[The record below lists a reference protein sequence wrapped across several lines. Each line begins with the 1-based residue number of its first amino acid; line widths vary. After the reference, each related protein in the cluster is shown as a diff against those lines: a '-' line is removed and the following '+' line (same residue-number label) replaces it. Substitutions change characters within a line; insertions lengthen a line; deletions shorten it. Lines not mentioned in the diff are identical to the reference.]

1 MYCLIAFKYE
11 IHLNKNTRTSSSMNS
26 PMATLGFGD
35 TSGVAMGLL
44 IRGLK
49 KYNFMFFQTFFQKF
63 FFKKSSLFFG
73 KYMGHKFY
81 SIIKASF

>member
-1 MYCLIAFKYE
+1 
-11 IHLNKNTRTSSSMNS
+11 MNS

-49 KYNFMFFQTFFQKF
+49 KYNFMFFQKF

-73 KYMGHKFY
+73 KYMGHEFY

>member
-1 MYCLIAFKYE
+1 MSNPTLG
-11 IHLNKNTRTSSSMNS
+11 SSSMNS
-26 PMATLGFGD
+26 PMATLGYGD

-49 KYNFMFFQTFFQKF
+49 KYNFMFFQKIFQKF

-73 KYMGHKFY
+73 KYMGHEFY